1 MDIWGI
7 DTNMVGLIASYVFI
21 FIIIGLATLLQQ
33 LGLNDEGSRK
43 FIHIGVAHW
52 YIIAMVFFNLW
63 YIAIIP
69 PITFIILNYISYRK
83 NVFKAMERSGHGD
96 LGTVYFPI
104 SLLIITAISFLNTLG
119 FEDPKGMTYFGLIP
133 ILIMGYGDG
142 FAAVI
147 GKTFGKRVI
156 KEGKTLEGTL
166 TMFVASFIVTL
177 LSLYLLTSLPSL
189 IWMSLII
196 AIAATLL
203 ELYSKKGLDN
213 LYVPLGTFVIYFM
226 LYLMW
231 V

>member
-7 DTNMVGLIASYVFI
+7 DTNIVGLILSYAFI
-21 FIIIGLATLLQQ
+21 FLIIGLATLLQK
-33 LGLNDEGSRK
+33 LGLNEEGSRK
-43 FIHIGVAHW
+43 FVHIGVAHW
-52 YIIAMVFFNLW
+52 YIIAMVFFNTW

-69 PITFIILNYISYRK
+69 PITFIILNYISYRQ
-83 NVFKAMERSGHGD
+83 NIFKAMERGGQGD

-104 SLLIITAISFLNTLG
+104 SLLIITTLSFLNTLG
-119 FEDPKGMTYFGLIP
+119 FENPMGMTYFGLIP

-147 GKTFGKRVI
+147 GKTFGKIKI

-166 TMFVASFIVTL
+166 TMFVASFLVTL
-177 LSLYLLTSLPSL
+177 ISLYVLTTISSIVWMALL
-189 IWMSLII
+189 I
-196 AIAATLL
+196 ATFATLL

-213 LYVPLGTFVIYFM
+213 LYVPLGTFVLYVL